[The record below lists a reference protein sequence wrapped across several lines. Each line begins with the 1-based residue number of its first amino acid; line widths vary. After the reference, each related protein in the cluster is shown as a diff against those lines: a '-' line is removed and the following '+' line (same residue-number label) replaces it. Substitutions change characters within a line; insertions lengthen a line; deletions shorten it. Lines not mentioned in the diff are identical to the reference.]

1 MAMKYLIYFCI
12 LAISLIYPFKLSYGQ
27 IDKKM
32 KLLDFSNRE
41 WQEIRIKE
49 DWANQKAYLISSN
62 KNATDSLEVND
73 VAEID
78 TAIVLF
84 DSFIRIG
91 YRCNGGS
98 GVHLRL
104 SKVFC
109 INNGHICEP
118 LSLLTQQESYSS
130 DGELQE
136 KYWVDILFKFAKNKY
151 SAILTENEQDKNGN
165 VLKKDY
171 NVLLDQ
177 EDMIFF
183 SQRERSSNISFCSL
197 QPQRKVAYYLISLKK
212 ETYINYEGIWYKKG
226 AKCYKRM

>member
-1 MAMKYLIYFCI
+1 MKYLIYFWI

-32 KLLDFSNRE
+32 KLLDFSNGG
-41 WQEIRIKE
+41 WQEIQIKE
-49 DWANQKAYLISSN
+49 DWANQKAYLINSN

-78 TAIVLF
+78 TVIVLLDRF
-84 DSFIRIG
+84 MKVD
-91 YRCNGGS
+91 YRCSGGS

-104 SKVFC
+104 SKLFC
-109 INNGHICEP
+109 INDNHIFEP
-118 LSLLTQQESYSS
+118 LSLLTKQESYSP

-136 KYWVDILFKFAKNKY
+136 KYWVNILLKFAKNKY
-151 SAILTENEQDKNGN
+151 SAILVENEQDKNGN

-171 NVLLDQ
+171 NVLFDQ
-177 EDMIFF
+177 EEMIFF
-183 SQRERSSNISFCSL
+183 SQRKRSSNISFCSL
-197 QPQRKVAYYLISLKK
+197 QPQRKIVYYLISLKK

-226 AKCYKRM
+226 AKCYKRI